1 MLNIIHF
8 STNDF
13 GGAGLAALRVHEEC
27 LSADFNSKLYVL
39 NKRSTSRH
47 VYSTS
52 SKIKRIFNAPINRYD
67 NFQKSLFLKNRNS
80 FYSLVGNRN
89 VLDDTALREVVT
101 QDTNIIVL
109 HWIAGFIDISLIE
122 NVCRE
127 MDVKVVYYLMDMAML
142 TGGCH
147 FSHGCEQYKINC
159 ANCPET
165 SNERYRVKIA
175 EHHFK
180 QFRYS
185 VRLAPYAMASS
196 KFLLEQAKGSALQFA
211 GYFMTRPPI
220 SIKFEYRPN
229 RSRSES
235 FKILLG
241 AYKRSDERKGYR
253 DALRALAIL
262 DSFLT
267 DIDEK
272 VEVLVPSAD
281 FEADFQSFRNI
292 TLKIYSFAQ
301 NDEQLIALYNSADLL
316 FNTSLDDSGPMMVL
330 ESQMCGVPFV
340 ATEVGV
346 GSEIAHMFPD
356 NGDVVAPSDAGKMA
370 EKIFA
375 EIKSQKSC
383 AERKAISVNVREY
396 YNLFNDNVEN
406 LRKIGASETANEY

>member
-39 NKRSTSRH
+39 NKRSMSSH
-47 VYSTS
+47 VYSKS

-67 NFQKSLFLKNRNS
+67 NFKKSLFLKNRNS
-80 FYSLVGNRN
+80 FYSLVGNGN
-89 VLDDTALREVVT
+89 ILDETALREVIT
-101 QDTNIIVL
+101 QDTNIVVL

-127 MDVKVVYYLMDMAML
+127 MDVKIVYYLMDMAML

-147 FSHGCEQYKINC
+147 FSHGCEQYKKIC

-165 SNERYRVKIA
+165 SNEQYRVKIA

-180 QFRYS
+180 QVRYS
-185 VRLAPYAMASS
+185 IRLAPYAMASS
-196 KFLLEQAKGSALQFA
+196 KFLLDQAKDSALQFA
-211 GYFMTRPPI
+211 GYLMTRPPI
-220 SIKFEYRPN
+220 IKKFEYRPKAQ
-229 RSRSES
+229 SSES
-235 FKILLG
+235 FKVLMG

-262 DSFLT
+262 DSFLN

-272 VEVLVPSAD
+272 VEVLVSSPD
-281 FEADFQSFRNI
+281 FEADFQSFKNI
-292 TLKIYSFAQ
+292 TLTTFSFAK

-346 GSEIAHMFPD
+346 ASEIAQMFPD
-356 NGDVVAPSDAGKMA
+356 NGEVVAPSDAGKMA

-375 EIKSQKSC
+375 AIKSQKSC
-383 AERKAISVNVREY
+383 PQRSEISMNVREY
-396 YNLFNDNVEN
+396 YNLFNGNVEN
-406 LRKIGASETANEY
+406 LRKIGASETANEN